1 VQSLEYTIVRFRLAI
16 ILAAALAGSFPAHAA
31 SLTFTCAPNM
41 TNGTS
46 NLGPAGTCAYLNTT
60 IAGLYTSTFSNVNA
74 RIYIQ
79 YGSTSLGQSEAA
91 DTEVPYS
98 TYVAD
103 LTATSNGS
111 AIDTAALASLAAND
125 TLPYGCDDVDIPTAL
140 GTALGLTGLIGTTAG
155 GASCRLGTTGCY
167 NGIITITNDTSLLYY
182 RSLSGGS
189 ITGSEYDFFSVVEH
203 ETDEVLGTA
212 SCIDTTGSTLADGCD
227 AATPSAV
234 DLFRYNAGVLVTT
247 NSAIG
252 QASLP
257 AGAYFSYN
265 GGVTNGAD
273 GATYNTAANGL
284 DYADFTQNCAFVQDT
299 TGCAGRSLD
308 ITSDG
313 GAEIDILEAVGYQ
326 DPPSV
331 PEPSTIALFAGGV
344 AMLAVAYRGQKR
356 A

>member
-1 VQSLEYTIVRFRLAI
+1 MS
-16 ILAAALAGSFPAHAA
+16 
-31 SLTFTCAPNM
+31 
-41 TNGTS
+41 NGGA
-46 NLGPAGTCAYLNTT
+46 NLGPAGTCSYLNGT
-60 IAGLYTSTFSNVNA
+60 IASLYTDVFSNVNA
-74 RIYIQ
+74 SIYIQ
-79 YGSTSLGQSEAA
+79 YGSTGLGESETT
-91 DTEVPYS
+91 DTQVPYE
-98 TYVAD
+98 TYLAD
-103 LTATSNGS
+103 LTGTSNGS

-125 TLPYGCDDVDIPTAL
+125 ILPYGCDDVDIPTAL
-140 GTALGLTGLIGTTAG
+140 GTALGITGQTGTTAS
-155 GASCRLGTTGCY
+155 GASCRLGTGGCY
-167 NGIITITNDTSLLYY
+167 NGIITITTDTSLLYY

-212 SCIDTTGSTLADGCD
+212 SCIDTTGSTLADGCG

-257 AGAYFSYN
+257 AGAYFSFN

-273 GATYNTAANGL
+273 GATYNTAADGL
-284 DYADFTQNCAFVQDT
+284 DYADFTQDCAFVQDA
-299 TGCAGRSLD
+299 TGCPGQSLD

-313 GAEIDILEAVGYQ
+313 DAEIDILEAVGYQ
-326 DPPSV
+326 DPPPV
-331 PEPSTIALFAGGV
+331 PEPSTIGLFAGG
-344 AMLAVAYRGQKR
+344 LAVFGVAYRRRKR